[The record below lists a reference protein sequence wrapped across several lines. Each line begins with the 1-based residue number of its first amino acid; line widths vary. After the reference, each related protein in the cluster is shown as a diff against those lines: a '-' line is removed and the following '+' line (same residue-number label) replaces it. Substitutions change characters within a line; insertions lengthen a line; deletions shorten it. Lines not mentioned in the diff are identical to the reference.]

1 MTDYN
6 EAQKDVI
13 NELGQT
19 LDRVDA
25 DEVNKL
31 IDEIKKA
38 DKVFFVAVGRVMLSL
53 KSVAKRL
60 AHLGVD
66 CYIVGQV
73 TEPAITEND
82 LLIVGSGSG
91 STAFPLAIAEKA
103 KNYDATVF
111 HIGRN
116 PECPMAEFS
125 DFFVRIPASKEDHL
139 EVEGVESVQPM
150 TSLFEQALLL
160 FGDTIALMMVR
171 ERDIEMESLWQYH
184 ANLE

>member
-6 EAQKDVI
+6 QAQEDI
-13 NELGQT
+13 IQELDQT
-19 LDRVDA
+19 LSRVNA

-31 IDEIKKA
+31 VEEIKKA
-38 DKVFFVAVGRVMLSL
+38 EKVFFVAVGRVMLSL
-53 KSVAKRL
+53 ESVAKRL

-103 KNYDATVF
+103 KKYDATVF
-111 HIGRN
+111 HIGRH

-125 DFFVRIPASKEDHL
+125 DFFVRIPASKEADL

>member
-1 MTDYN
+1 MSEYY
-6 EAQKDVI
+6 EAQKDIVS
-13 NELGQT
+13 ELGKT
-19 LDRVDA
+19 LERVDA
-25 DEVNKL
+25 EETNKL
-31 IDEIKKA
+31 VEEIKKA
-38 DKVFFVAVGRVMLSL
+38 EKVFFVAVGRVMLSL

-66 CYIVGQV
+66 CYVVGQV
-73 TEPAITEND
+73 TEPAITEDD

-91 STAFPLAIAEKA
+91 STAFPLVIAEKA
-103 KNYDATVF
+103 KQYDATVF

-125 DFFVRIPASKEDHL
+125 DHFVRIPASKEENL

-150 TSLFEQALLL
+150 TSMFEQALLL
-160 FGDTIALMMVR
+160 FGDAIALMMVR

>member
-1 MTDYN
+1 MSEYY
-6 EAQKDVI
+6 EAQKDIVS
-13 NELGQT
+13 ELEKT
-19 LDRVDA
+19 LEKVDP
-25 DEVNKL
+25 EETNQLVE
-31 IDEIKKA
+31 EIKKA
-38 DKVFFVAVGRVMLSL
+38 EKVFFVAVGRVLLSL

-91 STAFPLAIAEKA
+91 GTAFPLAIAEKA
-103 KNYDATVF
+103 KQYDATVF

-125 DFFVRIPASKEDHL
+125 DFFVRIPASKEANL

>member
-91 STAFPLAIAEKA
+91 STVFPLAIAEKA